1 MKGSYYW
8 EGPAKIP
15 AYWITAAAFFGLGS
29 CNFEMIFLERNM
41 DDFSKQMKMV
51 LYKSDEG
58 DVSVNAYIKD
68 ETLWITQ
75 KAMAELFGVGVP
87 AVSKHLANIY
97 EEGEL
102 DKAATISKM
111 ETVQKEGNRAV
122 KREVV
127 YYNLDAIISVGYR
140 VNSKRATQFRIW
152 ATKVLKEYMQ
162 KGFVLD
168 DERLAQGKTAFG
180 KDYFKEL
187 LERVRSIR
195 ASERRIW
202 QQITDIFAECSIDY
216 SKDSE
221 VAQHFYATIQNKFHY
236 AITNQTAAEIVYSRA
251 DHTKEHMG
259 LTTWKNSPD
268 GRILKSDVG
277 TAKNYLDEK
286 QIRQLERAV
295 TGYFDYIED
304 LIERENTFTMEE
316 FEESVNAFLEFR
328 QYKILKDNG
337 KVSHQQALEK
347 AYSEYDIF
355 NKTQPIDS
363 DFDKAVRE
371 MLGGEEGKRR

>member
-1 MKGSYYW
+1 
-8 EGPAKIP
+8 
-15 AYWITAAAFFGLGS
+15 
-29 CNFEMIFLERNM
+29 M
-41 DDFSKQMKMV
+41 DGFSKQMKMV
-51 LYKSDEG
+51 LYQSDEG